1 MKKKLTLTID
11 SDVYDGLEDLPRKV
25 SVSEF
30 VNFMLKAYIEVFKK
44 GGLPSDEQLDEVVE
58 KMGGE
63 EFRERLRAHV
73 PFLEC
78 SGAYDKERHGRGR
91 GVRERLRHKVRLQKV
106 GGASVASR
114 GCCATRTCREGARC
128 R

>member
-58 KMGGE
+58 KMG
-63 EFRERLRAHV
+63 RN
-73 PFLEC
+73 
-78 SGAYDKERHGRGR
+78 SGRG
-91 GVRERLRHKVRLQKV
+91 
-106 GGASVASR
+106 
-114 GCCATRTCREGARC
+114 
-128 R
+128 

>member
-30 VNFMLKAYIEVFKK
+30 VNFMLKAYIEMFKK
-44 GGLPSDEQLDEVVE
+44 GAFPTDEQLDEIVE

-63 EFRERLRAHV
+63 EFR
-73 PFLEC
+73 
-78 SGAYDKERHGRGR
+78 D
-91 GVRERLRHKVRLQKV
+91 RLRHTFPSLN
-106 GGASVASR
+106 GVAQMIKNVMEE
-114 GCCATRTCREGARC
+114 GEGKEEATP
-128 R
+128 

>member
-30 VNFMLKAYIEVFKK
+30 VNFVLKAYIEVFKK
-44 GGLPSDEQLDEVVE
+44 GGFPSDEQLDEVVE

-63 EFRERLRAHV
+63 EFR
-73 PFLEC
+73 
-78 SGAYDKERHGRGR
+78 D
-91 GVRERLRHKVRLQKV
+91 RLRHTFPSLN
-106 GGASVASR
+106 AVAHMLKNAMEEEE
-114 GCCATRTCREGARC
+114 GKGEATP
-128 R
+128 